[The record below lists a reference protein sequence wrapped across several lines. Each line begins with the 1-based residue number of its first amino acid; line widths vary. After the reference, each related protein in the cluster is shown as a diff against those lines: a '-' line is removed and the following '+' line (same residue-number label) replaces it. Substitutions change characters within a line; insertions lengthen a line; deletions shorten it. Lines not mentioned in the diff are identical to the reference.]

1 MVAVGAEA
9 KWLKTQEHKVPD
21 KDSIFSPKAHPGF
34 LQECSQSILHLCP
47 WCQFFCVSV
56 LLFENFLLTDER
68 RQWWLHVMSMF
79 FKTLHFTSFKKSKSF
94 NNDRETRKAPKR
106 QPKAASL

>member
-34 LQECSQSILHLCP
+34 LQECSQSIAFVPL
-47 WCQFFCVSV
+47 VSV
-56 LLFENFLLTDER
+56 FLCFCSA
-68 RQWWLHVMSMF
+68 V
-79 FKTLHFTSFKKSKSF
+79 
-94 NNDRETRKAPKR
+94 
-106 QPKAASL
+106 